1 MSKAINSIAL
11 LLGFYITST
20 ALAQEEIL
28 IGYIGDTKSEA
39 RRGVELGLQESN
51 IQGKFLGHSFRI
63 LDNPTPLQIRVL
75 GNLKAVVSKKDASEL
90 RIFATQSAEIPIF
103 NVSERSEALREEC
116 HENLL
121 HIITSEAML
130 DDAISQWSRGRINN
144 SVKAIGWHHSLRKYA
159 ASQLNSRY
167 QQKFN
172 EPMSELAW
180 AGWASIKIISD
191 TIARSANSDRL
202 LSTIKN
208 DLKFDGQKGVS
219 MSFRENGQLRQ
230 PVLITQNDEVIGEI
244 PPPGPNT
251 KNQLDSLGTTDCYK

>member
-1 MSKAINSIAL
+1 MNNTTTLITL
-11 LLGFYITST
+11 WLGFCITST
-20 ALAQEEIL
+20 VLAQEEIL

-51 IQGKFLGHSFRI
+51 IQGKFLGRSFRI

-75 GNLKAVVSKKDASEL
+75 GNLKAVVSKEDASGL
-90 RIFATQSAEIPIF
+90 RMFATESTEIPIF

-116 HENLL
+116 HDNLL
-121 HIITSEAML
+121 HVITSEAML
-130 DDAISQWSRGRINN
+130 DDAASQWSRGKINP
-144 SVKAIGWHHSLRKYA
+144 SSKAIGWHHSLRKYA

-191 TIARSANSDRL
+191 TIARSPNSDRL

-208 DLKFDGQKGVS
+208 NLKFDGQKGVS

-251 KNQLDSLGTTDCYK
+251 KSQLDSLGTIDCYK